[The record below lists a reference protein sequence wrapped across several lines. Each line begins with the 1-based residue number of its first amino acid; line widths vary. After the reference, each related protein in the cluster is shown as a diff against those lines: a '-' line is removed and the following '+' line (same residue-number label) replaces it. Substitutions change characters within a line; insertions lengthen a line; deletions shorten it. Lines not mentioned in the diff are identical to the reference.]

1 MPTLERIQKV
11 IVSGVLGLG
20 LYVMMAAPSVAQIN
34 EGHLKAMEE
43 RLTRAIEGVKND
55 LKKDLESQQHQIDAL
70 NHRVD
75 KIQRRGHT
83 SYPRPIH
90 ASTPR
95 RVVHIHRHYYRYW
108 CPPWWY

>member
-11 IVSGVLGLG
+11 IVSGMLGLG
-20 LYVMMAAPSVAQIN
+20 LSVMLAAPSVAQN
-34 EGHLKAMEE
+34 EAYLKAMEE
-43 RLTRAIEGVKND
+43 RLTKAIEGVKKD
-55 LKKDLESQQHQIDAL
+55 LKKDLESQQHQIDGL
-70 NHRVD
+70 NNRVD
-75 KIQRRGHT
+75 KIERRGHT

-95 RVVHIHRHYYRYW
+95 RVVHTHRYYYRYYW

>member
-20 LYVMMAAPSVAQIN
+20 LFVMMTAPSVADLSGADREFISKELDKAVKGLKSELQPQI
-34 EGHLKAMEE
+34 ESLKE
-43 RLTRAIEGVKND
+43 RMDRIER
-55 LKKDLESQQHQIDAL
+55 
-70 NHRVD
+70 HRPPHA
-75 KIQRRGHT
+75 RPT
-83 SYPRPIH
+83 PAYP
-90 ASTPR
+90 PR